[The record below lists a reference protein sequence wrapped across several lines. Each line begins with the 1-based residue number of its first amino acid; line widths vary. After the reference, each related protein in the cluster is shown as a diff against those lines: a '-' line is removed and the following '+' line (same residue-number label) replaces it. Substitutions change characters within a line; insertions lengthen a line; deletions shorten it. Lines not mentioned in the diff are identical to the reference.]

1 MSSQPHHLILIRIR
15 LIRSASHKPCGQS
28 LLGGPFLTA
37 PERHNITFY
46 FYRFAMTSDMH
57 ASLIMRSLMIRQGA
71 CMHAS
76 TFEVC
81 FIYHQGLSVIAQEAL
96 TDGGLLLR
104 N

>member
-1 MSSQPHHLILIRIR
+1 MGTYVGSVS
-15 LIRSASHKPCGQS
+15 
-28 LLGGPFLTA
+28 
-37 PERHNITFY
+37 ERHNITFY
-46 FYRFAMTSDMH
+46 FYRFAVTSDMH

-96 TDGGLLLR
+96 TALPYLEIGRSSWDELLSQDELPILR
-104 N
+104 DAIASAG